1 MRELRTRDRH
11 DYSVVYDCGFIANRG
26 FTRPGRLWRK
36 RMKSRLW
43 RVHIALAVQRASLLW
58 KMGRW
63 RPDDKHTRL
72 PLRPCASRIAEWL
85 SAAKLG
91 ERRQSVRGVSIFVPV
106 EKCSAS
112 LGHRG
117 VEAKFRN
124 LKRGGVIILCLAAKA
139 LSSRPGRE
147 RDHVVAPS
155 SGSGADQSVGQ
166 AEHHERE
173 REHRNRRDGIF
184 EKLTRLRTLES
195 GVSEDNATH

>member
-1 MRELRTRDRH
+1 MEKANEKPAVARPHRAGCPK
-11 DYSVVYDCGFIANRG
+11 SVV
-26 FTRPGRLWRK
+26 
-36 RMKSRLW
+36 
-43 RVHIALAVQRASLLW
+43 ALENGAVAA
-58 KMGRW
+58 
-63 RPDDKHTRL
+63 PDDKHTRL

-85 SAAKLG
+85 STAKLG

-124 LKRGGVIILCLAAKA
+124 VKKRRHHLVLSCEGIVEPTWPRARPRGG
-139 LSSRPGRE
+139 R
-147 RDHVVAPS
+147 PS

-184 EKLTRLRTLES
+184 
-195 GVSEDNATH
+195 